1 MQVAPTDYEISIIS
15 GSYGG
20 HRQHKRHD
28 GQSQGFDIGLS
39 SLTRKPETLSKLS
52 NQGPTMKKIYENVD
66 FTAKNHENIGK
77 NREDLK
83 YREI

>member
-28 GQSQGFDIGLS
+28 GQSQGFD
-39 SLTRKPETLSKLS
+39 
-52 NQGPTMKKIYENVD
+52 
-66 FTAKNHENIGK
+66 HENIGK

>member
-1 MQVAPTDYEISIIS
+1 MQVAPTGYVISIIS

-52 NQGPTMKKIYENVD
+52 NQGAD

>member
-28 GQSQGFDIGLS
+28 GQSQGFDTGLS
-39 SLTRKPETLSKLS
+39 SLTRKPEIIQPRCSH
-52 NQGPTMKKIYENVD
+52 E
-66 FTAKNHENIGK
+66 ENIGK
-77 NREDLK
+77 CRFYGQK
-83 YREI
+83 S